1 MASNVYRICLSVAI
15 GSVAQTYAFHVI
27 AQAADPIPYKFA
39 AELLAQSS
47 TNQNTSPA
55 TESQLSTP
63 QKLEKVEVLGSA
75 VNERKESTAARLI
88 VTREDIARFGD
99 TTVADVLRRV
109 PGVTISGV
117 PGRGGE
123 IRMRGLG
130 NGYTQ
135 ILLNGEPTAIGF
147 SIDSLSPD
155 IIERIEVSRVLTA
168 DQSAQAIAG
177 SINVILKTT
186 SSQTQKEIKIGLA
199 EERGE
204 PSVNVSGQMSD
215 RDGRLLYTLTSSFS
229 HEKRDRPAQIE
240 ELGTNAQSSPD
251 LVRSTMQNN
260 PLQVDSVSLFPR
272 VNLALGESET
282 LSAESFIRYQRS
294 QVNNFDRTE
303 TTLGLPPL
311 YSSNDLFSKSNS
323 TTIRSKL
330 NWVRKTVEGQKID
343 VKLGI
348 NYNNRASAAT
358 FAGFNQNGAFIL
370 DRQVNSNSKDKSISF
385 NGKYNSPYAENHSLA
400 FGWDIERSQRG
411 EDRIQREVSPTGL
424 RLNNIDE
431 VYDASVLRS
440 ALFAQ
445 DEWEITPRWS
455 SYLGLRWEGLNT
467 QSEGNVITKVA
478 NRSSV
483 WSPAFQTVWKIPG
496 TKSDQIRFGLTRSYK
511 APNTTELIPRRYIAN
526 NNSATDP
533 DTQGNPDLRPEL
545 AWGLDAAYEKYWGE
559 GGMFSAS
566 LFSRRITRVILQEL
580 SNVNGTWITRPVN
593 NGDASVQ
600 GIELEAKFGL
610 RTWLKTAPAIDLK
623 FNIARAWSRVDA
635 ISGPNNRLDRQT
647 PFSSNLGFDYK
658 LDGLAIKLGGNFSFQ
673 NGGLVKLSET
683 QNALTGVKRVLDL
696 YGVWTLDTKSQF
708 RLAVNNILRQNNIAA
723 AQYFHSNGSLL
734 QTTISPTSAT
744 IRATYEQKF

>member
-1 MASNVYRICLSVAI
+1 MESSVYRACLGIMIAI
-15 GSVAQTYAFHVI
+15 FAQTHAPQVI
-27 AQAADPIPYKFA
+27 AQVADPIPYKFA

-47 TNQNTSPA
+47 TNQRTSPA
-55 TESQLSTP
+55 TESQPSTP
-63 QKLEKVEVLGSA
+63 QKLDKVEVLGSA
-75 VNERKESTAARLI
+75 VNERKESTAAKLV
-88 VTREDIARFGD
+88 VTREDIERFGD

-117 PGRGGE
+117 PGRGSE

-130 NGYTQ
+130 SGYTQ

-155 IIERIEVSRVLTA
+155 MIERIEVSRALTA

-186 SSQTQKEIKIGLA
+186 SNQTQKEIKIGLA

-215 RDGRLLYTLTSSFS
+215 RDGRLSYTLTSSFS
-229 HEKRDRPAQIE
+229 HEERDRPAQIKE
-240 ELGTNAQSSPD
+240 FGTNAQGSPD

-260 PLQVDSVSLFPR
+260 PLQVDTVSLFPR

-303 TTLGLPPL
+303 TNLGPPPL

-358 FAGFNQNGAFIL
+358 FAGFNENGVFIL
-370 DRQVNSNSKDKSISF
+370 DRRVNSNSKDKSISL
-385 NGKYNSPYAENHSLA
+385 NGKYNSPYAENHAFA

-411 EDRIQREVSPTGL
+411 EDRIQKEVSQIGL
-424 RLNNIDE
+424 RPNNIDE
-431 VYDASVLRS
+431 VYDASVLRL

-455 SYLGLRWEGLNT
+455 SYFGLRWEGLDT
-467 QSEGNVITKVA
+467 RSEGNVITKVS

-483 WSPAFQTVWKIPG
+483 WSPVFQTVWKIPA
-496 TKSDQIRFGLTRSYK
+496 TKSDQIRFGLSRTYK
-511 APNTTELIPRRYIAN
+511 APNTTELIPRRFIAN

-533 DTQGNPDLRPEL
+533 DTEGNPDLRPEL
-545 AWGLDAAYEKYWGE
+545 AWGLDTAYEKYWGE

-566 LFSRRITRVILQEL
+566 LFSRRITSVILQEL

-593 NGDASVQ
+593 NGDASVR

-610 RTWLKTAPAIDLK
+610 RTWLKTAPAIDFR
-623 FNIARAWSRVDA
+623 FNIARAWSTVDA

-647 PFSSNLGFDYK
+647 PLSSNFGFDYK
-658 LDGLAIKLGGNFSFQ
+658 LNGLPIKFGGNFSFQ
-673 NGGLVKLSET
+673 NGGLVKLSEA
-683 QNALTGVKRVLDL
+683 QNTRTGVKRVLDL
-696 YGVWTLDTKSQF
+696 YGLWTVATKSQL
-708 RLAVNNILRQNNIAA
+708 RLAVNNVLRQDNTAA
-723 AQYFHSNGSLL
+723 AQYFDANGSLVR
-734 QTTISPTSAT
+734 TTISRTGAT